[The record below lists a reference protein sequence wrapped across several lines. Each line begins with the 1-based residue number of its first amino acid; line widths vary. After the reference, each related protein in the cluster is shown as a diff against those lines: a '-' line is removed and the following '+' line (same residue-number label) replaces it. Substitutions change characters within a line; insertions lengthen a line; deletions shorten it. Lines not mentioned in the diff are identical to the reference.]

1 MAFLEE
7 RSQFGDL
14 RSAFQPFLSS
24 PHPWKNLD
32 FQQSFLLEFKPFQYQ
47 SQSLNHYPLT
57 LADFLG
63 SMRILLE
70 NTAPWG
76 ATRLTSHSSKES
88 GEEGLVTPERGER
101 ANELTEVLKK
111 RGESIVERKEIEL
124 ESEKVKNITAQRPDI
139 ACKD

>member
-7 RSQFGDL
+7 RSQFGGL
-14 RSAFQPFLSS
+14 RLAFQPFLSS

-63 SMRILLE
+63 SREYRLTHVATWE
-70 NTAPWG
+70 T
-76 ATRLTSHSSKES
+76 TRLTSHSSKEP
-88 GEEGLVTPERGER
+88 GEGGGAGYPRERRKSQR
-101 ANELTEVLKK
+101 ADRSFE
-111 RGESIVERKEIEL
+111 
-124 ESEKVKNITAQRPDI
+124 EKG
-139 ACKD
+139 

>member
-14 RSAFQPFLSS
+14 RLAVQPFLSS

-47 SQSLNHYPLT
+47 SQSLNHYPST
-57 LADFLG
+57 LADFRG
-63 SMRILLE
+63 SRE
-70 NTAPWG
+70 Y
-76 ATRLTSHSSKES
+76 RLTHAATGDLAGSLPSPPKSQGK
-88 GEEGLVTPERGER
+88 EEGLVTRERGER

-111 RGESIVERKEIEL
+111 RGERTSQKERKH
-124 ESEKVKNITAQRPDI
+124 N
-139 ACKD
+139 